1 MDGHSKRQQTN
12 VLATKTPV
20 DQMEKS
26 HHHEGGQTLEQYAQ
40 RGCRVPILGD
50 TQHLTGQCPGQSN
63 VTFQLTAL

>member
-1 MDGHSKRQQTN
+1 
-12 VLATKTPV
+12 
-20 DQMEKS
+20 MEKS